1 MFETLTKGFRSAK
14 QKFQG
19 LAELDDKT
27 VDEALVEVRTALLE
41 ADVGFEVVQAFCK
54 QVKEKAV
61 GVIVKVRATSKEKV
75 RRVSP

>member
-27 VDEALVEVRTALLE
+27 VDEALAEVRTALLE
-41 ADVGFEVVQAFCK
+41 ADVGFEVVQAS
-54 QVKEKAV
+54 AS
-61 GVIVKVRATSKEKV
+61 R
-75 RRVSP
+75 